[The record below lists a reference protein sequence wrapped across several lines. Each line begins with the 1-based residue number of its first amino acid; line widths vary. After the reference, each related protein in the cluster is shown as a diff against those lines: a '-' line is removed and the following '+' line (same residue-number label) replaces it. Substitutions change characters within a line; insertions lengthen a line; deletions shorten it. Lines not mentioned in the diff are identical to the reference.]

1 MDELNELDSMYAA
14 DPRLAADPN
23 AKAKQRMLTQRILA
37 ALAQQYKNQQ
47 PQVPIGQPQSQQ
59 QQQQNS
65 TLFNS
70 GQGIGALFGRLF

>member
-1 MDELNELDSMYAA
+1 MNELNELDSMYAA

-59 QQQQNS
+59 QQNS
-65 TLFNS
+65 ALFNS
-70 GQGIGALFGRLF
+70 GQGIGALFGKLF

>member
-1 MDELNELDSMYAA
+1 MDELNELDLMYAA

-59 QQQQNS
+59 QQNS